1 MFDSPVTIVLVVFA
15 VYILINKLLQV
26 SAKKARELI
35 EQGAVIVDVRT
46 PQEFAGG
53 SVKDAINMPL
63 DNIADLARKAIPDP
77 EKPILVFCLS
87 GTRSSMARS
96 ILFRSGYKNVFNLG
110 SFLRAR
116 SIAGQK

>member
-1 MFDSPVTIVLVVFA
+1 MFDSPVTVVLVIFVA
-15 VYILINKLLQV
+15 YILINKLLQV
-26 SAKKARELI
+26 SAQKARELI
-35 EQGAVIVDVRT
+35 DQGAVIVDVRT

-53 SVKDAINMPL
+53 SVKNAINLPL
-63 DNIADLARKAIPDP
+63 DNIAELARKNIPEK

-96 ILFRSGYKNVFNLG
+96 ILRRSGYKNVFNLG

-116 SIAGQK
+116 SIAGQQ